1 MLKSVRWSSFASKD
15 LRNLLDYLEAK
26 WNKKVCLNFIEKLDH
41 SIRQIQI
48 NPAQFPYFNASLQIR
63 KCVITKHNS
72 LFYRVTSTRIEI
84 LRLYDTRQNPNDFS
98 F

>member
-15 LRNLLDYLEAK
+15 LSNLLDYLEAK

-41 SIRQIQI
+41 SIHQIQI
-48 NPAQFPYFNASLQIR
+48 NSAQFPYFNASLQIR